1 MVAGGRI
8 NNYEE
13 WNISTVGILTGEL
26 GYRQFPNLPT
36 GIDAM
41 SLTLNNGK
49 MLICGGW
56 NNEKKC
62 LQLENG
68 TWKVHS
74 ILNNERLYHS
84 AVTTSSATFLFGS
97 YNSWDTYE
105 YLPKDST
112 TWLPGKTGIPIGFES
127 GCAIAV
133 KSEKEIWLIGGC
145 GTNDRILSFNVSDQ
159 TFQEL
164 HSQLNVGR
172 FRHRCA
178 FIPNTKKIMITGG
191 EGYDPYANEGYGSI
205 VSLNSTEIIDTED
218 GSITMGNPMNFKR
231 NMHGMGVV
239 TINGINR
246 LVVFGGFDAETE
258 LKTVELYNTQ
268 TQKWEITNIKLSE
281 EKQNFGF
288 LTVNLADI
296 YQNFNAHT

>member
-1 MVAGGRI
+1 M
-8 NNYEE
+8 
-13 WNISTVGILTGEL
+13 
-26 GYRQFPNLPT
+26 
-36 GIDAM
+36 
-41 SLTLNNGK
+41 
-49 MLICGGW
+49 
-56 NNEKKC
+56 
-62 LQLENG
+62 
-68 TWKVHS
+68 
-74 ILNNERLYHS
+74 
-84 AVTTSSATFLFGS
+84 
-97 YNSWDTYE
+97 
-105 YLPKDST
+105 
-112 TWLPGKTGIPIGFES
+112 GKTEIPEGFDT

-164 HSQLNVGR
+164 NSQLNVSRSG
-172 FRHRCA
+172 HRCA

-191 EGYDPYANEGYGSI
+191 EGFDPYGNDGFGSL

-218 GSITMGNPMNFKR
+218 GSITMGSPMNFKR

-268 TQKWEITNIKLSE
+268 TQKWEITDIKLSE
-281 EKQNFGF
+281 QKQNFGF
-288 LTVNLADI
+288 LTINLADI
-296 YQNFNAHT
+296 YLNFNAHT

>member
-133 KSEKEIWLIGGC
+133 KSEKEIWLIGVGMSL
-145 GTNDRILSFNVSDQ
+145 GRGPAQPSLARA
-159 TFQEL
+159 L
-164 HSQLNVGR
+164 HNTIFKVGLPWAR
-172 FRHRCA
+172 P
-178 FIPNTKKIMITGG
+178 I
-191 EGYDPYANEGYGSI
+191 Y
-205 VSLNSTEIIDTED
+205 
-218 GSITMGNPMNFKR
+218 
-231 NMHGMGVV
+231 
-239 TINGINR
+239 
-246 LVVFGGFDAETE
+246 FGP
-258 LKTVELYNTQ
+258 K
-268 TQKWEITNIKLSE
+268 
-281 EKQNFGF
+281 
-288 LTVNLADI
+288 
-296 YQNFNAHT
+296 